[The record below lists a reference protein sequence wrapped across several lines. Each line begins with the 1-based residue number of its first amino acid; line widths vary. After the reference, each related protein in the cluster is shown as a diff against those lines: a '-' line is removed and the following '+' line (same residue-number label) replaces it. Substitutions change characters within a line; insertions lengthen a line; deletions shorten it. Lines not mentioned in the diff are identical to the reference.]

1 MIMPCMNSTSARE
14 SGGNLAFVDG
24 GRVLLGWP
32 GAPGCTTTGALESR
46 CCETEGKEQRTTKA
60 VTGSSIPHSRNG
72 FFAGWMT
79 RRCSLIRFGG
89 GIGAKLN
96 AAY

>member
-24 GRVLLGWP
+24 GRVLVGWP
-32 GAPGCTTTGALESR
+32 GAPGCTTTGVEESR
-46 CCETEGKEQRTTKA
+46 CCETEGKGKKTTKA
-60 VTGSSIPHSRNG
+60 VAGSNMLHNRAG
-72 FFAGWMT
+72 FFAGWT
-79 RRCSLIRFGG
+79 SRRCSLIRFGG
-89 GIGAKLN
+89 GFGAKLN